1 MKILTYRVSLKTEVA
16 KPQLSSVIHLTKQF
30 QDCFT
35 VSLCAHNWIIN
46 DCRQIYNKSWNITK
60 HFWVILFQHLP
71 GFSLSGV
78 YKQAKLTTSL
88 VASNLLD
95 GHTFQE
101 NLWPSLSSFCWMYSG
116 KVPITK
122 DKTNAHN
129 KETFLQLFWGSQW
142 LKNRKPRTTLL
153 LTETVFR

>member
-16 KPQLSSVIHLTKQF
+16 KPQLSSVIHLTKRI

-35 VSLCAHNWIIN
+35 VSSCAHNWIVS

-60 HFWVILFQHLP
+60 NVWVILFQHLP
-71 GFSLSGV
+71 GFSFSGV
-78 YKQAKLTTSL
+78 YKHAKLTTSL

-95 GHTFQE
+95 GHTFQD
-101 NLWPSLSSFCWMYSG
+101 NRTPSLSSFCWMYSW

-122 DKTNAHN
+122 DKTNAYYII
-129 KETFLQLFWGSQW
+129 KKLFSNCFEGV
-142 LKNRKPRTTLL
+142 ND
-153 LTETVFR
+153 